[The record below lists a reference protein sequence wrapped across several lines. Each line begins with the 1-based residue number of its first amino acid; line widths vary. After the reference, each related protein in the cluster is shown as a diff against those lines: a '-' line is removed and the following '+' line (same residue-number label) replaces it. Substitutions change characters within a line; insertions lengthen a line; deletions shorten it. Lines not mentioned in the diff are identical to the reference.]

1 MILTIFIVII
11 SLLFLV
17 TIHELGHFLLARKF
31 GVKVEEFG
39 IGIPP
44 KIVGKK
50 IGETVYSLNLIPLG
64 AFVKLYGE
72 EERIQDSR
80 SFSGKPI
87 WQRVLIVSGGV
98 VAFWIIA
105 AIIISIVAGIWG
117 LPMQIEDTDQ
127 GFKNP
132 QIEIAQVMKNSPAY
146 EAQLRTWDIVEKAKT
161 DNNEIITTKVGEF
174 VDFIDIHKGEEVILT
189 IKRGKEI
196 LNIALVPRVNPP
208 EGEGPIGIVPA
219 RVALKVYP
227 WRKAIIQGLIATGN
241 QTLTIIYTLGS
252 IISTLI
258 RRMPL
263 PKGAL
268 EVTGVIGIFEL
279 LVHAFESGVN
289 NFLLSLAWI
298 TIFLAIFNVFPIP
311 ALDGGKLLFLTIEKI
326 RKKPV
331 SQKIEE
337 KITVFFFGLI
347 MMLGILIIIKD
358 IITRIS

>member
-1 MILTIFIVII
+1 MILTIFIVLI
-11 SLLFLV
+11 SILLLV

-44 KIVGKK
+44 KIIGKK

-72 EERIQDSR
+72 EERIQDPR
-80 SFSGKPI
+80 SFSSKPI
-87 WQRVLIVSGGV
+87 WQRVLIVLGGV

-132 QIEIAQVMKNSPAY
+132 QIEIAQVMKNSPAF
-146 EAQLRTWDIVEKAKT
+146 EAELRIWDIIEKAKA
-161 DNNEIITTKVGEF
+161 DNNEITTTKVGEF
-174 VDFIDIHKGEEVILT
+174 IDFIDNHKGEEVTLT
-189 IKRGKEI
+189 IKRGKKI
-196 LNIALVPRVNPP
+196 LNITLVPRVNPP
-208 EGEGPIGIVPA
+208 EGEGPIGIEPA

-227 WRKAIIQGLIATGN
+227 WREAIIQGFIVTRN
-241 QTLTIIYTLGS
+241 QTLMIIYTLGS
-252 IISTLI
+252 IISGLI
-258 RRMPL
+258 RHIPL

-268 EVTGVIGIFEL
+268 EVTGIVGIFEL

-289 NFLLSLAWI
+289 NFLLSLASI
-298 TIFLAIFNVFPIP
+298 TIFLAIFNSFPIP

-337 KITVFFFGLI
+337 KITIFFFGLI

-358 IITRIS
+358 IVTRIS